1 MAYQRFSLFPDSP
14 SFKDFFSA
22 RSMRYRWRNGDPVI
36 TVTIMAICVAVWI
49 VETLLKIVWP
59 TGCNAF
65 VGSGVFMPALATHRP
80 WTFITSMFLHQPASL
95 WHILFNMLT
104 LWCVGPVLER
114 MMGHLPYLALY
125 VLSGLGGSAGMMVWA
140 LFSQDGWLTSAYGA
154 SGALFGLFAA
164 ILVVYQRIGIDI
176 RSMLIWML
184 INFLMPIITPNIAWQ
199 AHVGG
204 FIIGGVFAWL
214 LVSGLH
220 ALRGKTAAAHADV
233 RRNHVGRDYCDCR
246 CMQYEQSTSHKPAS
260 WHVLLVAGRRKT
272 DLGNRRH
279 TLIHKCG

>member
-125 VLSGLGGSAGMMVWA
+125 VLSGLGGSAGMMVWS

-204 FIIGGVFAWL
+204 FIVGGVFAWL

-220 ALRGKTAAAHADV
+220 ALRGKSLQQRTLMYGVIMLAVIIAIVVVCNMSNPLRA
-233 RRNHVGRDYCDCR
+233 N
-246 CMQYEQSTSHKPAS
+246 P
-260 WHVLLVAGRRKT
+260 LLGMFF
-272 DLGNRRH
+272 
-279 TLIHKCG
+279 

>member
-95 WHILFNMLT
+95 WHIHHRRSVRLAVGFRSA
-104 LWCVGPVLER
+104 CVARQKP
-114 MMGHLPYLALY
+114 
-125 VLSGLGGSAGMMVWA
+125 
-140 LFSQDGWLTSAYGA
+140 
-154 SGALFGLFAA
+154 
-164 ILVVYQRIGIDI
+164 
-176 RSMLIWML
+176 
-184 INFLMPIITPNIAWQ
+184 
-199 AHVGG
+199 
-204 FIIGGVFAWL
+204 
-214 LVSGLH
+214 
-220 ALRGKTAAAHADV
+220 AAAHADV

-246 CMQYEQSTSHKPAS
+246 RMQYEQSTSRKPPS
-260 WHVLLVAGRRKT
+260 WHVLLVGRKEK
-272 DLGNRRH
+272 NRVGESQTH
-279 TLIHKCG
+279 TYPQMWISVWISEG

>member
-1 MAYQRFSLFPDSP
+1 MRRGLDCRNTIENRLADRLQRIRRLRRIHARAGDSP
-14 SFKDFFSA
+14 PMDLH
-22 RSMRYRWRNGDPVI
+22 YVNV
-36 TVTIMAICVAVWI
+36 
-49 VETLLKIVWP
+49 
-59 TGCNAF
+59 
-65 VGSGVFMPALATHRP
+65 PA
-80 WTFITSMFLHQPASL
+80 PAGLL

-125 VLSGLGGSAGMMVWA
+125 VLSGLGGSAGMMVWS

-204 FIIGGVFAWL
+204 FIVGGAFAWL

-220 ALRGKTAAAHADV
+220 ALRGKSLQQRTLMYGVIMLAVIIAIVVVCNMSNPLRA
-233 RRNHVGRDYCDCR
+233 N
-246 CMQYEQSTSHKPAS
+246 P
-260 WHVLLVAGRRKT
+260 LLGMFS
-272 DLGNRRH
+272 
-279 TLIHKCG
+279 

>member
-1 MAYQRFSLFPDSP
+1 MRRGLDCRNTIENRLAGRLQRVRRLRRIHARAGDSP
-14 SFKDFFSA
+14 PMDLH
-22 RSMRYRWRNGDPVI
+22 YVNV
-36 TVTIMAICVAVWI
+36 
-49 VETLLKIVWP
+49 
-59 TGCNAF
+59 
-65 VGSGVFMPALATHRP
+65 PA
-80 WTFITSMFLHQPASL
+80 QPASL

-220 ALRGKTAAAHADV
+220 ALRGKSLQQRTLMYGVIMLAVIIAIVVACNMSNPLRA
-233 RRNHVGRDYCDCR
+233 N
-246 CMQYEQSTSHKPAS
+246 P
-260 WHVLLVAGRRKT
+260 LLGMFF
-272 DLGNRRH
+272 
-279 TLIHKCG
+279 

>member
-1 MAYQRFSLFPDSP
+1 
-14 SFKDFFSA
+14 
-22 RSMRYRWRNGDPVI
+22 MRYRWRNGDPVI

-65 VGSGVFMPALATHRP
+65 VGSGVFMPALATRRP

-154 SGALFGLFAA
+154 SGALFG
-164 ILVVYQRIGIDI
+164 
-176 RSMLIWML
+176 
-184 INFLMPIITPNIAWQ
+184 
-199 AHVGG
+199 
-204 FIIGGVFAWL
+204 IGGVFAWL

-220 ALRGKTAAAHADV
+220 ALRGKSLQQRTLMYGVIMLAVIIAIVVACNMSNPLRA
-233 RRNHVGRDYCDCR
+233 N
-246 CMQYEQSTSHKPAS
+246 P
-260 WHVLLVAGRRKT
+260 LLGMFF
-272 DLGNRRH
+272 
-279 TLIHKCG
+279 

>member
-1 MAYQRFSLFPDSP
+1 
-14 SFKDFFSA
+14 
-22 RSMRYRWRNGDPVI
+22 
-36 TVTIMAICVAVWI
+36 
-49 VETLLKIVWP
+49 
-59 TGCNAF
+59 
-65 VGSGVFMPALATHRP
+65 
-80 WTFITSMFLHQPASL
+80 MFLHQPASL

-220 ALRGKTAAAHADV
+220 ALRGKSLQQRTLMYGVIMLAVIIAIVVACNMSNPLRA
-233 RRNHVGRDYCDCR
+233 N
-246 CMQYEQSTSHKPAS
+246 P
-260 WHVLLVAGRRKT
+260 LLGMFF
-272 DLGNRRH
+272 
-279 TLIHKCG
+279 

>member
-22 RSMRYRWRNGDPVI
+22 RSMRYCWRNGDPVI

-65 VGSGVFMPALATHRP
+65 VGSGAFMPALATHRP

-125 VLSGLGGSAGMMVWA
+125 VLSGLGGSAGMMVWS

-204 FIIGGVFAWL
+204 FIIGGVFTWL

-220 ALRGKTAAAHADV
+220 ALRGKSLQQRTLMYGVIMLAVIIAIVVACNMSNPLRA
-233 RRNHVGRDYCDCR
+233 N
-246 CMQYEQSTSHKPAS
+246 P
-260 WHVLLVAGRRKT
+260 LLGMFF
-272 DLGNRRH
+272 
-279 TLIHKCG
+279 